1 MTKLKFRKI
10 NYRGKKIII
19 KNTNY
24 NFSYFITK
32 HQGNIIII
40 FGSQCINKSKILHRA
55 IKKTR
60 NLS

>member
-1 MTKLKFRKI
+1 MIIRKFK
-10 NYRGKKIII
+10 YKGTKIII

-32 HQGNIIII
+32 HKGNIIII
-40 FGSQCINKSKILHRA
+40 FGTQHINKSKILHRA